1 MPLKPVGRSG
11 ISIAPLVLGAN
22 VFGWTADQRTCS
34 AILDTFVEAGFNAI
48 DTADVYSA
56 WVPGHQGGESER
68 MIGHWLKTRGDR
80 DRLVIASKV
89 GERMPDFGHGL
100 SPDHIVRSVEA
111 SLRRLQTDYIDLY
124 QSHVDDAEVPLD
136 ITLEAYD
143 RLKEAGKIRAIGAS
157 HHTPE
162 RLTEALATSD
172 SRHVLRYEAIQPR
185 FNLLDREDFEGGLQ
199 NVCIA
204 QGIGVL
210 CYSALAKGFLT
221 GRFRHGRD
229 LPPSTWDGLIESRY
243 LNDRGFRI
251 LEVLDAVAAEHAANV
266 AEIAL
271 AWIAHQPGVTA
282 PIIGVETV
290 EQLNELTGFLR
301 IKLTPSQIAR
311 LTAADLYQIP

>member
-1 MPLKPVGRSG
+1 MQLKPVGRSG

-22 VFGWTADQRTCS
+22 VFGWTAGQRTCS

-56 WVPGHQGGESER
+56 WVPGHQGGESET
-68 MIGHWLKTRGDR
+68 MIGNWLKARGDR

-136 ITLEAYD
+136 ITLEAYEQ
-143 RLKEAGKIRAIGAS
+143 LKEAGKIRAIGAS

-162 RLTEALATSD
+162 RLTEALATSE
-172 SRHVLRYEAIQPR
+172 SREVLRYETIQPR
-185 FNLLDREDFEGGLQ
+185 FNLFDREEFEGGLQ
-199 NVCIA
+199 DACIA
-204 QGIGVL
+204 QGIGAL

-221 GRFRHGRD
+221 GRFR
-229 LPPSTWDGLIESRY
+229 
-243 LNDRGFRI
+243 RGHRF
-251 LEVLDAVAAEHAANV
+251 
-266 AEIAL
+266 
-271 AWIAHQPGVTA
+271 P
-282 PIIGVETV
+282 
-290 EQLNELTGFLR
+290 
-301 IKLTPSQIAR
+301 
-311 LTAADLYQIP
+311 